1 MAKEKTF
8 ITCDGNYAAAH
19 VAYMFSELAAIYP
32 ITPSSTMAELV
43 DEWAAYGKTN
53 IFGEKVKVVEMQS
66 EGGAAGAVHGSLQAG
81 VLTTTFTASQGLLL
95 MIPNMYKIAGELLPA
110 VFHVSARALASHAL
124 SIFGDHQDVMATRQ
138 TGFAMLASAS
148 VQEALDLAAVAHLAT
163 IKSSVPFVHFFD
175 GFRTSHE
182 IQKIEDIDQEE
193 LKKLVST
200 KSLAKFRARGLNPN
214 APVTKG
220 TAQNADVYFQN
231 REACNTYYDAVPDI
245 VARYMGE
252 VGELTGRKYLP
263 FDYYGAADAENVIV
277 AMGSVTE
284 TAKEAVDHLRAK
296 GEKVGVLTVRLYRPF
311 SSKYFMRVLPN
322 SVKRIA
328 VLDRTKEPGAVGEPL
343 YIDVKSTL
351 AEVGSKIKVIGGRY
365 GLSSKDTSPAQILA
379 VYDNLKAKEP
389 KNDFTIGIVDDV
401 TFKSLN
407 VEEEISLAKPG
418 TYECKFFGL
427 GSDGTVGA
435 NKNTIKIIGNNT
447 PKYCQAYFDYDS
459 KKSGGFTCSHLR
471 FGDYPITSPYLV
483 STPDFVACHVTSY
496 LSKYDVLRGIKRN
509 GTMLLNSLWSVEETL
524 AKIPDHVKAIIAKKN
539 VTLYIIN
546 ATKIAEEIGLGN
558 RTNTILQSAFFK
570 ITNIIPY
577 DLAVAQMKKA
587 IDKSYGKKGENI
599 VNMNYAAVDRGGEYV
614 KVEIPTEWKNISM
627 SKFEPETVKRLAPE
641 WVKNV
646 ADIVNAQCGI
656 DLPVSAFK
664 EYADGAIPAGT
675 AAFEKRGIATH
686 IPAWIPENCIQCNQ
700 CSFVC
705 PHAAIRPFLLTDEE
719 AAKAPA
725 TVKKAAANGPAFK
738 GLSFTMQVDPLD
750 CTGCGNC
757 ADVCP
762 AKNKA
767 LVMEPADTQL
777 AEQANFDYL
786 NAHIGYKD
794 NIVPKAQNVKNSQF
808 SQPLFEFSG
817 ACAGC
822 GETPYIKAI
831 TQLFGDRMIVANA
844 TGCSSIYSGSFPAS
858 PYCKD
863 RNGRGPAW
871 ANSLFEDNAEFGL
884 GLRLGSQRLR
894 ETVAKLM
901 AEGLECS
908 CCSAELKALF
918 AEWLSN
924 REDVEKTKAIAEKIV
939 PMMEQCNC
947 DICKQLIEYK
957 DLLVPRS
964 QWIIGGD
971 GWAYDIGYGGLDHV
985 LASGEN
991 VNVLVLDTE
1000 VYSNT
1005 GGQSSKSTPAGAV
1018 AKFATS
1024 GKKIRKKD
1032 LGMMAMSYGYVYV
1045 AQVAMGANQAQFL
1058 NAIKEA
1064 EAHNGPSLIIAYA
1077 PCINHG
1083 LKAGMGHSQKEE
1095 KNAVECGYWHL
1106 YRFNPE
1112 LEAEGKN
1119 PFTLDSKEPDWSKF
1133 QDFLK
1138 GEVRYAS
1145 LSKTFP
1151 NEAAEL
1157 FKLTE
1162 EFAKL
1167 RLESYKRLAK

>member
-1 MAKEKTF
+1 MAKEKKF

-19 VAYMFSELAAIYP
+19 VAYMFSEVAAIYP

-43 DEWAAYGKTN
+43 DEWSAYGKKN
-53 IFGEKVKVVEMQS
+53 IFGQTVKVIEMQS

-81 VLTTTFTASQGLLL
+81 ALTTTFTASQGLLL

-124 SIFGDHQDVMATRQ
+124 SIFGDHQDVMAARQ
-138 TGFAMLASAS
+138 TGFAFLASAS
-148 VQEALDLAAVAHLAT
+148 VQEAMDLGAVAHLSA

-182 IQKIEDIDQEE
+182 IQKIEAIDSED
-193 LKKLVST
+193 LKDMVST
-200 KSLAKFRARGLNPN
+200 KSLAKFRARALNPN

-220 TAQNADVYFQN
+220 TAQNSDVYFQN
-231 REACNTYYDAVPDI
+231 REACNSYYEALPDI

-252 VGELTGRKYLP
+252 ISELTGRHYLP
-263 FDYYGAADAENVIV
+263 FDYYGDPKAENIII

-284 TAKEAVDHLRAK
+284 TVKETIDYLSAK
-296 GEKVGVLTVRLYRPF
+296 GEKVGLIIVRLYRPF
-311 SSKYFMRVLPN
+311 SAKYFTRVLPA
-322 SVKRIA
+322 SAKKIA

-343 YIDVKSTL
+343 YTDIKAAIADL
-351 AEVGSKIKVIGGRY
+351 GLKITVVGGRY
-365 GLSSKDTSPAQILA
+365 GLSSKDTSPAQIIA
-379 VYDNLKAKEP
+379 VYDNLKSKEP

-401 TFKSLN
+401 TFKSLP
-407 VEEEISLAKPG
+407 VGEEISLAKKG
-418 TYECKFFGL
+418 TYECKFYGL

-435 NKNTIKIIGNNT
+435 NKNTIKIIGGST

-459 KKSGGFTCSHLR
+459 KKSGGYTCSHLR
-471 FGDYPITSPYLV
+471 FGDNPITSPYLV
-483 STPDFVACHVTSY
+483 STPDFVACHVPSY
-496 LSKYDVLRGIKRN
+496 LTKYDVLRGIKKN
-509 GTMLLNSLWSVEETL
+509 GTFLLNSLWNTEETL
-524 AKIPDHVKAIIAKKN
+524 KRIPDFVKQEIVSKN
-539 VTLYIIN
+539 INFYIIN

-570 ITNIIPY
+570 ITGIIPY
-577 DLAVAQMKKA
+577 DKAVAEMKHA
-587 IDKSYGKKGENI
+587 IDKSYGKKGEN
-599 VNMNYAAVDRGGEYV
+599 VVKMNYAAVDRGAEYV
-614 KVEIPTEWKNISM
+614 KVEIPFEWKNIVNG
-627 SKFEPETVKRLAPE
+627 KFIPDSYKRLAPE
-641 WVKNV
+641 WVRTV
-646 ADIVNAQCGI
+646 ADVVNAQNGN

-664 EYADGAIPAGT
+664 DAADGVIPAGT

-686 IPAWIPENCIQCNQ
+686 VPEWKPENCIQCNQ

-705 PHAAIRPFLLTDEE
+705 PHAAIRPFIMTEEE

-725 TVKKAAANGPAFK
+725 SVKRVKGNGPLK
-738 GLSFTMQVDPLD
+738 DYYFTMQVDPAD

-762 AKNKA
+762 AKTKA
-767 LVMEPADTQL
+767 LEMVPAATQEV
-777 AEQANFDYL
+777 EQGNFEYMQST
-786 NAHIGYKD
+786 IGYKD
-794 NIVPKAQNVKNSQF
+794 DIVPKAQNVKNSQF
-808 SQPLFEFSG
+808 AQPLFEFSG
-817 ACAGC
+817 ACSGC
-822 GETPYIKAI
+822 GETPYVKAI
-831 TQLFGDRMIVANA
+831 TQLFGDRMMVANA
-844 TGCSSIYSGSFPAS
+844 TGCSSIYSGSFPSS
-858 PYCKD
+858 PYCTDK
-863 RNGRGPAW
+863 NGRGPAW

-884 GLRLGSQRLR
+884 GMKIAVDKLRGTIAS
-894 ETVAKLM
+894 LM
-901 AEGLECS
+901 LQGIEGNE
-908 CCSAELKALF
+908 CSAEIKGLF
-918 AEWLSN
+918 TEWVN
-924 REDVEKTKAIAEKIV
+924 NKDNAEKSREIADKLI
-939 PMMEQCNC
+939 PMMEECNC
-947 DICKQLIEYK
+947 AVCNEILKYK
-957 DLLVPRS
+957 ELLAARS

-1024 GKKIRKKD
+1024 GKRIRKKD

-1045 AQVAMGANQAQFL
+1045 AQVAMGANQAQFF

-1064 EAHNGPSLIIAYA
+1064 EAYNGPSLIIAYA

-1083 LKAGMGHSQKEE
+1083 LKAGMGKSQREE
-1095 KNAVECGYWHL
+1095 KSAVECGYWQL
-1106 YRFNPE
+1106 YRFNPALSE
-1112 LEAEGKN
+1112 QGKN

-1133 QDFLK
+1133 QDFIK

-1145 LSKTFP
+1145 LLKTFP
-1151 NEAAEL
+1151 QEAGEL
-1157 FKLTE
+1157 FGLTE

-1167 RLESYKRLAK
+1167 RYNSYKKLSQE